1 LGLPFYHEQDQQLVH
16 YTVEAIL
23 EGLKTSN
30 SNVLEYVYKKYF
42 PIVRFFVIKNSGT
55 DDDAKDVFQ
64 EAIILIYKKLID
76 GSLDLTC
83 TFKTYLYSVGRLLW
97 LRQLEKKKVRKEVV
111 TDNQVFIRVD
121 DNDFEGLVTEQEQYR
136 IYQKHFQLLHKDC
149 QEILRLFLQKVPLKE
164 IAQMMSIKSDKYLKK
179 RKYACK
185 EALIKRIQND
195 PEYKRLRN
203 EY

>member
-1 LGLPFYHEQDQQLVH
+1 LGLPFYQEQDQQLLH

-23 EGLKTSN
+23 EGLKTSD

-55 DDDAKDVFQ
+55 DEDAKDVFQ
-64 EAIILIYKKLID
+64 EAIILIYKRLKD

-83 TFKTYLYSVGRLLW
+83 AFKTYLYSVCRILW
-97 LRQLEKKKVRKEVV
+97 LRQLEKRKVRNEAI
-111 TDNQVFIRVD
+111 TDNQVFVHLDEDI
-121 DNDFEGLVTEQEQYR
+121 EGQFAEQEQFR

-149 QEILRLFLQKVPLKE
+149 QEILQLFLKRVPLKE
-164 IAQMMSIKSDKYLKK
+164 IAQKMNIKSDKYLKK

>member
-1 LGLPFYHEQDQQLVH
+1 LGLPFYQEQDQQLVH

-23 EGLKTSN
+23 EGLKTSD

-55 DDDAKDVFQ
+55 DEDAQDVFQ
-64 EAIILIYKKLID
+64 EAIILIYKKLKD
-76 GSLDLTC
+76 ESLDLNC
-83 TFKTYLYSVGRLLW
+83 AFKTYLYSVCRILW
-97 LRQLEKKKVRKEVV
+97 LRQLEKKKVRNEIV
-111 TDNQVFIRVD
+111 TDNQVFVQLDEDI
-121 DNDFEGLVTEQEQYR
+121 EELVAEQEQFR

-149 QEILRLFLQKVPLKE
+149 QEILQLFLKKVPLKE
-164 IAQMMSIKSDKYLKK
+164 IAQKMNIKSDKYLKK

-195 PEYKRLRN
+195 PDYKRVRN

>member
-1 LGLPFYHEQDQQLVH
+1 MGLPFYQEQDQQLVH

-23 EGLKTSN
+23 EGLKTSD

-55 DDDAKDVFQ
+55 DEDAKDVFQ
-64 EAIILIYKKLID
+64 EAIILIYKRLKD
-76 GSLDLTC
+76 DSLDLSC
-83 TFKTYLYSVGRLLW
+83 AFKTYLYSVCRLLW
-97 LRQLEKKKVRKEVV
+97 LRQLEKKKVRNQVV
-111 TDNQVFIRVD
+111 TDDQVFIQLDEDV
-121 DNDFEGLVTEQEQYR
+121 EKSATEQEQFR

-149 QEILRLFLQKVPLKE
+149 QEILQLFLKKIPLKE
-164 IAQMMSIKSDKYLKK
+164 IAQKMNIKSDKYLKK

-185 EALIKRIQND
+185 EALVKRIQND
-195 PEYKRLRN
+195 PDYKRMKN

>member
-1 LGLPFYHEQDQQLVH
+1 LGLPFYQEQDQQLVH

-23 EGLKTSN
+23 EGLKTSD

-55 DDDAKDVFQ
+55 DEDAKDVFQ
-64 EAIILIYKKLID
+64 EAIILIYKRLKD
-76 GSLDLTC
+76 ESLDLTC
-83 TFKTYLYSVGRLLW
+83 AFKTYLYSVCRILW
-97 LRQLEKKKVRKEVV
+97 LRQLEKRKVRNEVIA
-111 TDNQVFIRVD
+111 DNQVFIQLD
-121 DNDFEGLVTEQEQYR
+121 EDIEAQFAEQEQFR

-149 QEILRLFLQKVPLKE
+149 QEILQLFLKRVPLKE
-164 IAQMMSIKSDKYLKK
+164 IAQKMNIKSDKYLKK

-195 PEYKRLRN
+195 PDYKRVKN

>member
-1 LGLPFYHEQDQQLVH
+1 MVH

-23 EGLKTSN
+23 EGLKTSD
-30 SNVLEYVYKKYF
+30 SKVLEYVYKKYF

-55 DDDAKDVFQ
+55 DEDAKDVFQ
-64 EAIILIYKKLID
+64 EAIILIYKKLKD
-76 GSLDLTC
+76 ESLDLNC
-83 TFKTYLYSVGRLLW
+83 AFKTYLYSVCRILW
-97 LRQLEKKKVRKEVV
+97 LRQLEKKKVRNEVV
-111 TDNQVFIRVD
+111 TDNQVFVQLDEDI
-121 DNDFEGLVTEQEQYR
+121 EELVAEQEQFR

-149 QEILRLFLQKVPLKE
+149 QEILRLFLKKVPLKE
-164 IAQMMSIKSDKYLKK
+164 IAQKMNIKSDKYLKK

-195 PEYKRLRN
+195 PDYKRIRN

>member
-1 LGLPFYHEQDQQLVH
+1 LGLPFYQEQDQQLVH

-23 EGLKTSN
+23 EGLKTSD

-55 DDDAKDVFQ
+55 DEDAKDVFQ
-64 EAIILIYKKLID
+64 ESIILIYKRLKD

-83 TFKTYLYSVGRLLW
+83 AFKTYLYSVCRILW
-97 LRQLEKKKVRKEVV
+97 LRQLEKRKVRNEVV
-111 TDNQVFIRVD
+111 ADDQVFVELDEDID
-121 DNDFEGLVTEQEQYR
+121 GLAAEQEQFR

-149 QEILRLFLQKVPLKE
+149 QEILQLFLKKVPLKE
-164 IAQMMSIKSDKYLKK
+164 IAQKLNIKSDKYLKK
-179 RKYACK
+179 RKYECK

-195 PEYKRLRN
+195 PDYKRVKN